1 VSGLAHV
8 FEAAGIPTTLVSL
21 IREHTEKMRP
31 PRALWVPF
39 ELGRPFGPPGDAALQ
54 TRVLE
59 HALRLLEA
67 PAGPVLEDFP
77 EEAPPAA
84 SDDTG
89 WSCPVRFGPPAS
101 PDGAAP
107 DLVDAVREEV
117 ALLQPWYARACAVR
131 GRTTVGVSGL
141 PLTEG
146 LALLCAPLDATTR
159 QHFDADAI
167 RLAAEDLKAYYL
179 EAATAQP
186 GAASSRALLDWF
198 WRDTSGGAL
207 LRALQARFIDSED
220 ANLRLLAT
228 LLLVPRAQA

>member
-1 VSGLAHV
+1 MSGLAHV

-39 ELGRPFGPPGDAALQ
+39 ELGRPFGPPGNAALQ

-59 HALRLLEA
+59 HALRLFEA

-77 EEAPPAA
+77 EEAPA
-84 SDDTG
+84 SDDAG
-89 WSCPVRFGPPAS
+89 WSCPVQFRPPATS
-101 PDGAAP
+101 DDGAMQDP
-107 DLVDAVREEV
+107 GSAVRQEV
-117 ALLQPWYARACAVR
+117 ALLAPWYERGCAAR

-141 PLTEG
+141 PLSDV
-146 LALLCAPLDATTR
+146 LNVLCAPLDAASS
-159 QHFDADAI
+159 QAFDADGI

-186 GAASSRALLDWF
+186 GSASSQALLDWF

-207 LRALQARFIDSED
+207 LRALQARFIDSEN
-220 ANLRLLAT
+220 AKLRLLAS
-228 LLLVPRAQA
+228 LLLVPRSQA

>member
-1 VSGLAHV
+1 MSGLAHV

-31 PRALWVPF
+31 PRSLWVPF
-39 ELGRPFGPPGDAALQ
+39 ELGRPFGSPDNAALQ

-59 HALRLLEA
+59 HVLRLLEA

-77 EEAPPAA
+77 EEAPPEAREE
-84 SDDTG
+84 SG

-101 PDGAAP
+101 PAGATP
-107 DLVDAVREEV
+107 DLFSAVREEV
-117 ALLQPWYARACAVR
+117 ALLQPWYERARAAR

-141 PLTEG
+141 SLAEV
-146 LALLCAPLDATTR
+146 LALLCAPLETAPR
-159 QHFDADAI
+159 QPFDADAI

-198 WRDTSGGAL
+198 WRETSGGAL

-220 ANLRLLAT
+220 ANLRLLAS